1 MATTPTVEAMLHF
14 KPVTFWLI
22 KPRLAFG
29 VEAVTRD
36 PIAWHLGC
44 CDVVRR
50 KARDGRPSRPALV
63 GRSAEPIARAEADP
77 VSQSSARANDNKRW
91 IIHSYIDEIIEVD
104 FCLPHD

>member
-1 MATTPTVEAMLHF
+1 MAPTPKVEAILHL
-14 KPVTFWLI
+14 KPVTLRLI
-22 KPRLAFG
+22 KPLLAFG

-36 PIAWHLGC
+36 PVVARHLGC

-77 VSQSSARANDNKRW
+77 VSQSSARANDNK
-91 IIHSYIDEIIEVD
+91 
-104 FCLPHD
+104 